1 MDVMTT
7 TYVKRFMLFYKMKI
21 KVADYLFSNFLVRD
35 SFFNEISV
43 TSMVEEDSPDKFDID
58 FETVFFQNQNVLV
71 ADSDFFSMNQSTV
84 FDLKEIVRPS
94 VPPQSY
100 PTETRDRFEFTK
112 IKKASSVQSG
122 FFSFSF
128 YPDVGDIVY
137 VAYFDYDLSE
147 RFMLGRCV
155 YVFKNNIFSY
165 FSLYQKS
172 YGFFITFYTNSPC
185 FIGFCVVSLPNTL
198 VSIV

>member
-1 MDVMTT
+1 
-7 TYVKRFMLFYKMKI
+7 MLFYKMKI

-58 FETVFFQNQNVLV
+58 FETVFFQNQNVVV

-147 RFMLGRCV
+147 RFILGRCV

>member
-1 MDVMTT
+1 
-7 TYVKRFMLFYKMKI
+7 MKI
-21 KVADYLFSNFLVRD
+21 KATDYLFSNFLVRD

-43 TSMVEEDSPDKFDID
+43 TSMFEGDNSLDKFDID
-58 FETVFFQNQNVLV
+58 FETVFFQNQSDVVL
-71 ADSDFFSMNQSTV
+71 DSDFFSMNQSTV
-84 FDLKEIVRPS
+84 FDRREIVRPS
-94 VPPQSY
+94 VSPQFY
-100 PTETRDRFEFTK
+100 QIEIRDRFESTK
-112 IKKASSVQSG
+112 IKKASSVVQSG

-172 YGFFITFYTNSPC
+172 YGFFITFYINSPC
-185 FIGFCVVSLPNTL
+185 FIGFCVVSLPHTTFSML
-198 VSIV
+198 LSKCEV